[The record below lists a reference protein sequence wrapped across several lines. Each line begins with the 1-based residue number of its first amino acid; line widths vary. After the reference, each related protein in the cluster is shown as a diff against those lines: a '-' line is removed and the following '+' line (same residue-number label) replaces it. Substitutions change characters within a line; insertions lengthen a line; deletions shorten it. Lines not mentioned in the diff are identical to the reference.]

1 MRRVSIVLPA
11 LLSLA
16 APSFASSPTAWAT
29 HDLAVRDACAKASGL
44 DGAAASAPVRF
55 DDRSGQDV
63 VLVSGRYTQRGLKGK
78 PATMLCLYDR
88 RTKRA
93 AVEDAAIWS
102 KPAR

>member
-1 MRRVSIVLPA
+1 MRRVAIALPA

-16 APSFASSPTAWAT
+16 TPSFASSPAAWGAY
-29 HDLAVRDACAKASGL
+29 DMAVRNTCAKASGL
-44 DGAAASAPVRF
+44 SGAAASAPVRF

-63 VLVSGRYTQRGLKGK
+63 VLVTGRYAQHGLKGK

-93 AVEDAAIWS
+93 AVEDAAPWS
-102 KPAR
+102 KPTR